1 MKKVERFGLLGLATL
16 LSLFSCQKNED
27 LSSNVNQNSSP
38 TRAVVDTSSVDKY
51 HIAFVKEDITQK
63 NFGGLGVEWGAYE
76 DTDKIAE
83 GGWDRIIHYMDHL
96 AAARIRLMINYD
108 WFCQNF
114 DNKGNRDPSD
124 DTWTYNF
131 TNKYAKNMID
141 ILEYCQIHHIDVAF
155 GAWNVIG
162 SLEGDIWNMMDQ
174 VTSDIRW
181 AKITSDVLNFLVNE
195 KGFSCIKWFVSS
207 NEPNFTGSKGSSKN
221 YNNTYQKWEQGVKN
235 VRNALD
241 AIGLNRIGIIGGDT
255 TGFEGTEEYFT
266 GIASNISNIVADY
279 GYHLYLNNIAVDR
292 GVMLEEI
299 NKLHTKIKYIDPKFG
314 NSKKVDIWEA
324 GLLDG
329 KTILD
334 CQKLINTV
342 DYGVRMM
349 DYTLQCLAGGMN
361 GVVYWDFDDGMHFM
375 YSLNSTTPKEW
386 GMFSSLAEASS
397 GKQELRPWYHSIS
410 LLTHLFKKGNVIYSP
425 LQNDTSIDN
434 TFRSIATISK
444 DGTQGGFACVN
455 AGVRTT
461 TRTFYMN
468 DEVKGDKLYIYYFGE
483 GTYRLGEDGFIE
495 PNDVIEGSL
504 NKKITLTIPSRSGVV
519 VSNTR
524 L

>member
-162 SLEGDIWNMMDQ
+162 SLEGDIWN
-174 VTSDIRW
+174 
-181 AKITSDVLNFLVNE
+181 
-195 KGFSCIKWFVSS
+195 
-207 NEPNFTGSKGSSKN
+207 
-221 YNNTYQKWEQGVKN
+221 
-235 VRNALD
+235 
-241 AIGLNRIGIIGGDT
+241 
-255 TGFEGTEEYFT
+255 
-266 GIASNISNIVADY
+266 
-279 GYHLYLNNIAVDR
+279 
-292 GVMLEEI
+292 
-299 NKLHTKIKYIDPKFG
+299 
-314 NSKKVDIWEA
+314 
-324 GLLDG
+324 
-329 KTILD
+329 
-334 CQKLINTV
+334 
-342 DYGVRMM
+342 
-349 DYTLQCLAGGMN
+349 
-361 GVVYWDFDDGMHFM
+361 
-375 YSLNSTTPKEW
+375 
-386 GMFSSLAEASS
+386 
-397 GKQELRPWYHSIS
+397 
-410 LLTHLFKKGNVIYSP
+410 
-425 LQNDTSIDN
+425 
-434 TFRSIATISK
+434 
-444 DGTQGGFACVN
+444 
-455 AGVRTT
+455 
-461 TRTFYMN
+461 
-468 DEVKGDKLYIYYFGE
+468 
-483 GTYRLGEDGFIE
+483 IE
-495 PNDVIEGSL
+495 C
-504 NKKITLTIPSRSGVV
+504 RSGVLDHAGLGCSTV
-519 VSNTR
+519 ELDAFGVEVAAVGQTFGELDLADDLGLGAVSGNLADQTNAGLGFGAGYFIR
-524 L
+524 